1 MGTYGKLME
10 LNQPTKAESI
20 EPEPQTSSIKEV
32 VSPVEEVPKPSKNS
46 APRYRDTKQ
55 PRYHATVIPRYRD
68 TTIETVRAAVKIFG
82 KEAAT
87 HRFTSEEKKAI
98 RDIVYAYESR
108 GIRTGENEISR
119 IGVNFLI
126 EDYRQNGENSILH
139 KVLTA
144 LYR

>member
-10 LNQPTKAESI
+10 LNQPTKVESI
-20 EPEPQTSSIKEV
+20 EPEPQKPSSKEV
-32 VSPVEEVPKPSKNS
+32 LSPIEEAPKPNRNS
-46 APRYRDTKQ
+46 TPRYRDTTI
-55 PRYHATVIPRYRD
+55 PRHHATMTPRYRD
-68 TTIETVRAAVKIFG
+68 TTIEVIRTAVKVIG

-87 HRFTSEEKKAI
+87 HRFTVEEKKAL
-98 RDIVYAYESR
+98 RDIVYAYEGR